1 MSYKHNNLLAMR
13 QQYWSDEQSVQVQ
26 QEKAYFCSLLQALEI
41 YPTATLEDAE
51 YLFFNLPSSVIIKG
65 YALGFQHTEVYELI
79 VRFIQQYKTQL
90 MQKSCVK
97 IQFKM

>member
-13 QQYWSDEQSVQVQ
+13 QQYWSDEQSEQVQ
-26 QEKAYFCSLLQALEI
+26 QEKAYFCALLHELEVYPNASLQ
-41 YPTATLEDAE
+41 DAQ
-51 YLFFNLPSSVIIKG
+51 YLFFNLPSIVIVKG
-65 YALGFQHTEVYELI
+65 YALGFRDGQVYELI

-97 IQFKM
+97 IQYKM

>member
-13 QQYWSDEQSVQVQ
+13 EQYWSDEQSTQVQ
-26 QEKAYFCSLLQALEI
+26 QEKAYFCHLLQASNI
-41 YPTATLEDAE
+41 YANPTLEDAK
-51 YLFFNLPSSVIIKG
+51 YLFFNLPSIVIVKG
-65 YALGFQHTEVYELI
+65 YALGFQDAQVYELI
-79 VRFIQQYKTQL
+79 VRFIEQYKTQL